1 MSDDRYLERRLSRYR
16 PAAPSADFEARLGKS
31 LDAAAAAV
39 RLPWPRH
46 AFALAA
52 SVLILLTLSF
62 SAAGNFESSRLRALL
77 TGQYPAR
84 LTEEERAIERE
95 LGPEV
100 LALKRQLDAAHAS
113 ARSRRNVSALDAS
126 AWEKVQ

>member
-1 MSDDRYLERRLSRYR
+1 MSDDHDLERRLSRYR
-16 PAAPSADFEARLGKS
+16 QAGPSADFEARLGRS
-31 LDAAAAAV
+31 LDADAAAV
-39 RLPWPRH
+39 RFPLPRH

-62 SAAGNFESSRLRALL
+62 SAAGKFESTRLRALL
-77 TGQYPAR
+77 TGQSSVR

-113 ARSRRNVSALDAS
+113 ARSRRSVSALDPS